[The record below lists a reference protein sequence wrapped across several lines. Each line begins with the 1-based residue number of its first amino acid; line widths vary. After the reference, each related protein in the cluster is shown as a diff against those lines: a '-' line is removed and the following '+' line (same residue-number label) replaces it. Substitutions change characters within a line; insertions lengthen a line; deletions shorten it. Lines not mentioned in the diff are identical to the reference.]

1 MFSMKHNRKYKY
13 IKLGFERLVVTCVHD
28 ACLWSVW
35 AISSKKH
42 NMWMITTCNGPHT
55 CLLLQV
61 DYDWRMVDSKFIT
74 ITLETYIQEDI
85 SRTIA
90 TLRSLLHAKH
100 KHWASHYKIWDAKQK
115 AVATIY
121 GDFDES
127 YVELRQF
134 LMVLKDANPTT
145 VTQLKCGSHGVP
157 RTCTFNCGFC
167 AFGPCIEG
175 FKYCKPMISIYAMH
189 LYGKYNGKLLIAMA
203 TNANNEVYSLAFVVV
218 ESESKETWGWFL
230 ACLTRFLTDRDNLC
244 IISDH
249 SWIKACFDDRSMTW
263 LQPPQAHHRYCLCL
277 VASNVNTKWKI
288 PELKNL
294 V

>member
-1 MFSMKHNRKYKY
+1 MLSMKHNRKYKY

-28 ACLWSVW
+28 ACLWPVW

-61 DYDWRMVDSKFIT
+61 DYDRRMVDSKFIT

-127 YVELRQF
+127 YAELRQF
-134 LMVLKDANPTT
+134 LMVLKDADPTT

-230 ACLTRFLTDRDNLC
+230 ACLTRFVTDRDNLC